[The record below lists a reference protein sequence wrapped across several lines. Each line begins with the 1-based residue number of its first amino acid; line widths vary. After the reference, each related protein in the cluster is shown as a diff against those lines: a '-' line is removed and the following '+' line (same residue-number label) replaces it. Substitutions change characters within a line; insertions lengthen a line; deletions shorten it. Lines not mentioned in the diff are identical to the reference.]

1 MLSKKV
7 IVTNISSFYDQETRT
22 RGREIDLEEYET
34 TKENTAQNITM
45 GPDFVGD
52 IMKGITQSLGFQT
65 RPTQKLVLRLT
76 DEEYESLGIKFEVN
90 DIYSLTFDEGRVEFK
105 RDSI

>member
-7 IVTNISSFYDQETRT
+7 IVTNISSYYDQETRS
-22 RGREIDLEEYET
+22 RGREIDLEEYEAS
-34 TKENTAQNITM
+34 KENTPQSLNI
-45 GPDFVGD
+45 GPDFVGE
-52 IMKGITQSLGFQT
+52 IMKGITQTMGFQT

-90 DIYSLTFDEGRVEFK
+90 DIYSLTFNEGKVEFK
-105 RDSI
+105 RESI